1 MYTIGL
7 IPCRSGSKRI
17 PSKNMYPLNGIPLY
31 EYTIK
36 AALDSKLDDVVI
48 SSDSFNYV
56 HKLCKFIVR
65 PHELAKDDTP
75 MLPVIQDVVET
86 YEISFGKKVD
96 AVCLLQPTS
105 PLRTAEDINQALDMY
120 YCANTPDPTDMPHGA
135 GSLYS
140 GYYMRIKNVGVVD
153 SKERPRHFQRN
164 GAIFIIC
171 KEMIQKGIMFDEG
184 TLQYEMPF
192 SRSVDIDTFDDMAL
206 AEALIKG
213 GILNPKEVKT

>member
-105 PLRTAEDINQALDMY
+105 PLRTAEDINKAL
-120 YCANTPDPTDMPHGA
+120 CAFKDSNA
-135 GSLYS
+135 NSLVS
-140 GYYMRIKNVGVVD
+140 GYYMGLKSNAVYD
-153 SKERPRHFQRN
+153 KHAPKHFQRN
-164 GAIFIIC
+164 GAIFLVKRELIN
-171 KEMIQKGIMFDEG
+171 QGVLWDEYAYK
-184 TLQYEMPF
+184 YEMPF
-192 SRSVDIDTFDDMAL
+192 SRSVDIDEMDDMKL
-206 AEALIKG
+206 AEALIRG
-213 GILNPKEVKT
+213 GILNPKEVKA